1 MNKKIHIITL
11 LFILGMFTIPSIGYA
26 CVKKNVET
34 EKVCCKGKLSNKKE
48 SKSCCDSTSTNDDD
62 NSCNG
67 KCGNSNCTATASV
80 GFSLFIYNEIEF
92 TNNNFDFS
100 TSKSKFYHSENLLSD
115 GFPSI
120 WLIPKIS

>member
-1 MNKKIHIITL
+1 
-11 LFILGMFTIPSIGYA
+11 MFTIPSIGYA

-34 EKVCCKGKLSNKKE
+34 EKACCKRKLSNKKE
-48 SKSCCDSTSTNDDD
+48 SKSCCDSTSTNYDD

-80 GFSLFIYNEIEF
+80 GSSLFIYNEIEF
-92 TNNNFDFS
+92 TNNNFDFN
-100 TSKSKFYHSENLLSD
+100 TSKPKFYHSENLLSD
-115 GFPSI
+115 GFLSI